1 MARIFKK
8 IDKPGQSNS
17 GRSASGIAVIMV
29 MSVVLLLV
37 TVALELHL
45 NERNN
50 LLNAAA
56 MRDRMM
62 LQEMIKS
69 GVHLAQA
76 VLVKDR
82 IDSESDSLQEDWA
95 DEETLATLIET
106 IPFEQGQLQVQII
119 DELGKIQI
127 NALVAFPEGHEFN
140 PVQHKLWENFSDKL
154 FSAYE
159 LIEESEEFLED
170 TDPLTI
176 INAVKDWLDS
186 GDDDAITGLSGAES
200 DYYEDLDPPYA
211 CKNGPFD
218 HLSEIRLVKG
228 IIPALFDGFGGIPG
242 ISAYLT
248 TYGAAEAE
256 DEKFNF
262 PGKININ
269 TAELPV
275 LAAMLPSDSS
285 DFAELLVEYREA
297 VDGTQYINDLTK
309 AEWYKGVPGFASI
322 TIDPDLLTVS
332 SEILGKICLTF
343 SYIISAEG
351 CSFVFTSSRYIAIRC
366 GVTLRPLSRHKPVN
380 QTVFLSRSAELIVN
394 SW

>member
-1 MARIFKK
+1 MEIGAKSER
-8 IDKPGQSNS
+8 SNP
-17 GRSASGIAVIMV
+17 GRSASGMALVMV
-29 MSVVLLLV
+29 MAVVLLLV

-50 LLNAAA
+50 LLNAAT

-62 LQEMIKS
+62 LREMVKS

-95 DEETLATLIET
+95 DEETLATLIGT
-106 IPFEQGQLQVQII
+106 TPFEQGELKVQIF

-127 NALVAFPEGHEFN
+127 NALVAFPEGREFN
-140 PVQHKLWENFSDKL
+140 QDQYKLWENFSDKL

-159 LIEESEEFLED
+159 LIEDSEDLLED

-176 INAVKDWLDS
+176 INSVKDWLDS
-186 GDDDAITGLSGAES
+186 GDDDAITGLNGAES

-228 IIPALFDGFGGIPG
+228 IIPSLFDGFGGIPG

-248 TYGAAEAE
+248 TYGAAETE
-256 DEKFNF
+256 DDKFSF

-297 VDGTQYINDLTK
+297 ADGTQYLNDLTRVD
-309 AEWYKGVPGFASI
+309 WYKGVPGFSSI
-322 TIDPDLLTVS
+322 TIDPNLLTVS
-332 SEILGKICLTF
+332 SDTFRIIATAKLNEIQTGATVIVRRDREK
-343 SYIISAEG
+343 ENDPW
-351 CSFVFTSSRYIAIRC
+351 RC
-366 GVTLRPLSRHKPVN
+366 KVLNWKYD
-380 QTVFLSRSAELIVN
+380 
-394 SW
+394 

>member
-1 MARIFKK
+1 MAGSSPFANPLKRIRRV
-8 IDKPGQSNS
+8 
-17 GRSASGIAVIMV
+17 RSASGMAVIMV
-29 MSVVLLLV
+29 MAVVLLLV

-45 NERNN
+45 NERDN

-56 MRDRMM
+56 MRDRMV

-69 GVHLAQA
+69 GVHMAQA
-76 VLVKDR
+76 ILVKDR

-95 DEETLATLIET
+95 DEETLGVLLEA
-106 IPFEQGQLQVQII
+106 IPFEQGEMQVQIV

-127 NALVAFPEGHEFN
+127 NALVQFPEGREFN
-140 PVQHKLWENFSDKL
+140 QDQYKLWENFSNKL
-154 FSAYE
+154 FNAYE
-159 LIEESEEFLED
+159 LLEETEDLETGDLLED

-176 INAVKDWLDS
+176 INSIKDWLDS
-186 GDDDAITGLSGAES
+186 GDDEAITGVNGAES

-218 HLSEIRLVKG
+218 HLSEIRLVRG
-228 IIPALFDGFGGIPG
+228 ILPSLFDGFGGIPG

-248 TYGAAEAE
+248 TYGAAEA
-256 DEKFNF
+256 DDNKFSF

-285 DFAELLVEYREA
+285 DFAELLVGFREA
-297 VDGTQYINDLTK
+297 VDGTQYLNDVTRPD
-309 AEWYKGVPGFASI
+309 WYKGVPGFSGI

-332 SEILGKICLTF
+332 SDTFRIIATAKLNEIEAAATVVVRREREKDNDPW
-343 SYIISAEG
+343 
-351 CSFVFTSSRYIAIRC
+351 RC
-366 GVTLRPLSRHKPVN
+366 KVLNWKYD
-380 QTVFLSRSAELIVN
+380 
-394 SW
+394 

>member
-1 MARIFKK
+1 MTRAFEK
-8 IDKPGQSNS
+8 ISKSERSAP
-17 GRSASGIAVIMV
+17 GRSTSGMAVIMV
-29 MSVVLLLV
+29 MAVVLLLV

-62 LQEMIKS
+62 LREMVKS

-76 VLVKDR
+76 MLVKDR

-95 DEETLATLIET
+95 DEEMLATLIGT
-106 IPFEQGQLQVQII
+106 IPFEQGELQVKIV

-127 NALVAFPEGHEFN
+127 NALVAFPEGREFN
-140 PVQHKLWENFSDKL
+140 QNQYKLWENFSDKL

-159 LIEESEEFLED
+159 LIEESEDLLED

-176 INAVKDWLDS
+176 INSVKDWLDS

-228 IIPALFDGFGGIPG
+228 IIPSLFDGFGGIPG

-256 DEKFNF
+256 DEKFSF

-309 AEWYKGVPGFASI
+309 TDWYKGVPGFSSI

-332 SEILGKICLTF
+332 SDTF
-343 SYIISAEG
+343 RIIATAKLNDIQVGATVIVRRE
-351 CSFVFTSSRYIAIRC
+351 REKENDPWRC
-366 GVTLRPLSRHKPVN
+366 KVLNWKYD
-380 QTVFLSRSAELIVN
+380 
-394 SW
+394 

>member
-1 MARIFKK
+1 MGEPMTRTFEK
-8 IDKPGQSNS
+8 IAIS
-17 GRSASGIAVIMV
+17 GRSNPGRSVSGMAVIMV

-62 LQEMIKS
+62 LREMVKS

-95 DEETLATLIET
+95 DQETLATLIGT
-106 IPFEQGQLQVQII
+106 IPFEQGELQVQII

-127 NALVAFPEGHEFN
+127 NSLVAFPEGRDFN
-140 PVQHKLWENFSDKL
+140 QDQYKLWENFTNKL

-159 LIEESEEFLED
+159 LIEETGDLLED

-176 INAVKDWLDS
+176 INSVKDWLDS

-248 TYGAAEAE
+248 TYGAAETE
-256 DEKFNF
+256 DEKFSF

-275 LAAMLPSDSS
+275 LTAMLPSDSS

-297 VDGTQYINDLTK
+297 VDDTQYINDLTRVD
-309 AEWYKGVPGFASI
+309 WYKGVPGFGSI
-322 TIDPDLLTVS
+322 TIDPNLLTIS
-332 SEILGKICLTF
+332 SDTF
-343 SYIISAEG
+343 RIIATAKLNDIQTSATVIVRRDREKENEPW
-351 CSFVFTSSRYIAIRC
+351 RC
-366 GVTLRPLSRHKPVN
+366 KVLNWKYD
-380 QTVFLSRSAELIVN
+380 
-394 SW
+394 

>member
-1 MARIFKK
+1 MTRTFERIAKSERST
-8 IDKPGQSNS
+8 P
-17 GRSASGIAVIMV
+17 GRSASGMAVIMV
-29 MSVVLLLV
+29 MAVVLLLV

-56 MRDRMM
+56 MRDRM
-62 LQEMIKS
+62 LLREIAKS

-76 VLVKDR
+76 VLIKDR

-95 DEETLATLIET
+95 DEATLAALMET
-106 IPFEQGQLQVQII
+106 IPFEQGQLKVQII
-119 DELGKIQI
+119 DELGKIPI
-127 NALVAFPEGHEFN
+127 NALVVFPEGREFN
-140 PVQHKLWENFSDKL
+140 PAQYKLWENFSNKL

-159 LIEESEEFLED
+159 LIEESEDLLED

-176 INAVKDWLDS
+176 VNSVKDWLDS

-228 IIPALFDGFGGIPG
+228 IMPALFDGFGGIPG

-248 TYGAAEAE
+248 TYGAVEGK
-256 DEKFNF
+256 DEKFSF

-275 LAAMLPSDSS
+275 LTAMLPSDSS
-285 DFAELLVEYREA
+285 DFAELLVAYREA
-297 VDGTQYINDLTK
+297 VDGTQYINDLTRVD
-309 AEWYKGVPGFASI
+309 WYKGVPGFGSI
-322 TIDPDLLTVS
+322 AIDPELLTVS
-332 SEILGKICLTF
+332 SDTF
-343 SYIISAEG
+343 RIVATAKLNDIQTSATVIVRRE
-351 CSFVFTSSRYIAIRC
+351 REKENDPWRC
-366 GVTLRPLSRHKPVN
+366 KVLNWKYD
-380 QTVFLSRSAELIVN
+380 
-394 SW
+394 

>member
-1 MARIFKK
+1 MAKPLKK
-8 IDKPGQSNS
+8 TAESPQTHSN
-17 GRSASGIAVIMV
+17 GPASGMAVIMV

-45 NERNN
+45 NERSN

-62 LQEMIKS
+62 LREMVKS

-95 DEETLATLIET
+95 DQETLAALLGI
-106 IPFEQGQLQVQII
+106 IPFEQGALKVQIT

-127 NALVAFPEGHEFN
+127 NALVAFPEGIEFN
-140 PVQHKLWENFSDKL
+140 PDQFTLWENFSNKL

-159 LIEESEEFLED
+159 LIEDSEELLED

-176 INAVKDWLDS
+176 INSIKDWLDS
-186 GDDDAITGLSGAES
+186 GDDDAITGLNGAES

-228 IIPALFDGFGGIPG
+228 ILPVMFDGFGGIPG
-242 ISAYLT
+242 INAYLT
-248 TYGAAEAE
+248 TYGATESE
-256 DEKFNF
+256 DGKFTF

-285 DFAELLVEYREA
+285 DFAELLVGYREA
-297 VDGTQYINDLTK
+297 VDGTQYINDLTR
-309 AEWYKGVPGFASI
+309 ANWYKGVPGFGSI
-322 TIDPDLLTVS
+322 DIDPDLLTIS
-332 SEILGKICLTF
+332 SDTF
-343 SYIISAEG
+343 RIVATAKLNDVQSSATVVVRRE
-351 CSFVFTSSRYIAIRC
+351 REKDNEPWRC
-366 GVTLRPLSRHKPVN
+366 KVLNWKYD
-380 QTVFLSRSAELIVN
+380 
-394 SW
+394 

>member
-1 MARIFKK
+1 MAKTFEITAKS
-8 IDKPGQSNS
+8 Q
-17 GRSASGIAVIMV
+17 RSAPRRSTSGMAVIMV
-29 MSVVLLLV
+29 MAVVLLLV

-45 NERNN
+45 NERSN

-62 LQEMIKS
+62 LREMIKS

-95 DEETLATLIET
+95 DEDTLAALMGT
-106 IPFEQGQLQVQII
+106 IPFDQGELKVQII
-119 DELGKIQI
+119 DEMGKIQI
-127 NALVAFPEGHEFN
+127 NALVAFPEGQEFN
-140 PVQHKLWENFSDKL
+140 QNQYKLWENFSSKL

-159 LIEESEEFLED
+159 LIEESEDLLED

-176 INAVKDWLDS
+176 INSVKDWLDS

-218 HLSEIRLVKG
+218 HISEIRLVKG
-228 IIPALFDGFGGIPG
+228 FIPALFDGFGGIPG

-248 TYGAAEAE
+248 TYGAVEAK
-256 DEKFNF
+256 DEKFSF

-285 DFAELLVEYREA
+285 DFAELLVSYREA
-297 VDGTQYINDLTK
+297 VDGTQYLNDLTK
-309 AEWYKGVPGFASI
+309 VDWYKGVPGFGSI
-322 TIDPDLLTVS
+322 TIDPDLLTIS
-332 SEILGKICLTF
+332 SDTF
-343 SYIISAEG
+343 RIVATAKLNDIQTSATVIVRRDREKENDPW
-351 CSFVFTSSRYIAIRC
+351 RC
-366 GVTLRPLSRHKPVN
+366 KVLNWKYD
-380 QTVFLSRSAELIVN
+380 
-394 SW
+394 

>member
-1 MARIFKK
+1 MVEIMA
-8 IDKPGQSNS
+8 KPANKTAGPRQT
-17 GRSASGIAVIMV
+17 GGLRSASGMAVIMV

-56 MRDRMM
+56 MRDRIV
-62 LQEMIKS
+62 LREMVKS
-69 GVHLAQA
+69 GVHMAQA

-95 DEETLATLIET
+95 DQETLAALMGT
-106 IPFEQGQLQVQII
+106 IPFEQGELQVQII

-127 NALVAFPEGHEFN
+127 NALVAFPEGNEFN
-140 PVQHKLWENFSDKL
+140 PDQFTLWENFSNKL
-154 FSAYE
+154 FTAYT
-159 LIEESEEFLED
+159 LMEESEDLLQD

-176 INAVKDWLDS
+176 INSVKDWLDS

-200 DYYEDLDPPYA
+200 DYYQDLDPPYA

-242 ISAYLT
+242 INAYLT
-248 TYGAAEAE
+248 TYGAAETE
-256 DEKFNF
+256 DEKFTF

-285 DFAELLVEYREA
+285 DFAELLVGYREA
-297 VDGTQYINDLTK
+297 VDGAQYINDLTRVN
-309 AEWYKGVPGFASI
+309 WYKGVPGFGSI

-332 SEILGKICLTF
+332 SDTF
-343 SYIISAEG
+343 RIIATAKLNDVQSSATVVVRREKEKDNDPW
-351 CSFVFTSSRYIAIRC
+351 RC
-366 GVTLRPLSRHKPVN
+366 KVLNWKYD
-380 QTVFLSRSAELIVN
+380 
-394 SW
+394 